1 MTDSE
6 RILTVLNLK
15 TYFGTPEGIVRA
27 VDDVSFHLDR
37 GEVLALVG
45 ESGCGKSVTAH
56 SILGLIKAPPA
67 KVAGRIVFGGQ
78 DLIGLPEREYRQ
90 VRGKQI
96 SMIFQEPMSA
106 FDPLYT
112 VGQQLMEVA
121 KAHMPWE
128 ESEARE
134 RIIDTLKSI
143 HIPEP
148 EKRYDEYPH
157 EMSGGMLQRIMIA
170 MALITSPDIIIADEP
185 TTALDVTI
193 QAQVLNLM
201 QNLQSSYRGSI
212 IFITHDLGTVAEIAD
227 RVHVM
232 YAGKIVEKAS
242 VVELFDN
249 PLHPYTSGLLTSR
262 VRREY
267 KGQDLPYIEGYVPRA
282 YEFPEGCR
290 FHPRCPKAMEKC
302 KAARP
307 PGFEPAPDHTVACWL
322 FEEGEGR

>member
-15 TYFGTPEGIVRA
+15 TYFGTPEGVVRA

-201 QNLQSSYRGSI
+201 QDLQSSYRGSI

-307 PGFEPAPDHTVACWL
+307 PEFEPAPDHTVACWL

>member
-15 TYFGTPEGIVRA
+15 TYFGTPEGVVRA

-307 PGFEPAPDHTVACWL
+307 PEFEPAPDHTVACWL

>member
-15 TYFGTPEGIVRA
+15 TYFGTPEGVVRA

-201 QNLQSSYRGSI
+201 QDLQSSYRGSI

-262 VRREY
+262 VRREH

-282 YEFPEGCR
+282 YESPEGCR

-307 PGFEPAPDHTVACWL
+307 PEYEPAPDHTVACWL